1 MGSQDILALAKQGNP
16 SAIAS
21 LINQVTNP
29 KGITAHVDLHGSC
42 LQILLVAD
50 RLPNRTVSTRF
61 IYNGLLRLQI
71 PFVESVQIYGRQS
84 NRPNPDWSEV
94 VQLNQP
100 LPSTIPT
107 IPPKSQPLL
116 SRLASKIP
124 LIAMGGICWL
134 LIAAGGFALRTQLD
148 SPSTTKKPSVAQ
160 KSLSAP
166 KTAASPVKIP
176 SIAKTPPSTPKPT
189 PAATENI
196 AIAIKAVG
204 DTIPGTNFPSDRL
217 PSDPKILFQA
227 IKPTLQGA
235 DILFAN
241 FESTLTNHP
250 KSAKDT
256 RQRLT
261 FAFRT
266 PPVYAKLLKE
276 VGFNVLSV
284 ANNHSMDFFEKG
296 FEDTI
301 ANIEANGMKAV
312 GKKDQIVYLKV
323 KNTSVA
329 FIGFSYLDAHNSM
342 QDLEAVKTLL
352 AEANAQADVVVISVH
367 AGAEGTGA
375 MHVNNKIEIFFGENR
390 GNSVLFARTA
400 IDNGADLVLGH
411 GPHVPRAME
420 LYKGKLIAY
429 SLGNFMGYNTL
440 SSEGETGYSLILE
453 VKVDQKGNF
462 MNGKI
467 IPVHIRRPGI
477 PYPDNQPRSI
487 ELIRNLT
494 KADFPNTPLKIDERG
509 NLSKTSQ

>member
-1 MGSQDILALAKQGNP
+1 VGSEDILALAKQGNP

-21 LINQVTNP
+21 LINQATNP
-29 KGITAHVDLHGSC
+29 KGIAAQVTLQGNC
-42 LQILLVAD
+42 LQIVLVAAQVPH
-50 RLPNRTVSTRF
+50 RAASTRF
-61 IYNGLLRLQI
+61 IHNGLLRLQI
-71 PFVESVQIYGRQS
+71 PFLESVRIYGRQS
-84 NRPNPDWSEV
+84 DRQKPDWSEV

-100 LPSTIPT
+100 LPKTIPT
-107 IPPKSQPLL
+107 VPSKSKPLL
-116 SRLASKIP
+116 SKLATKIP
-124 LIAMGGICWL
+124 LIAIGGTCWL
-134 LIAAGGFALRTQLD
+134 LIAAGGFAIRTQLD
-148 SPSTTKKPSVAQ
+148 SQTPSATKKSSVAQ

-166 KTAASPVKIP
+166 KTASSPIKIP
-176 SIAKTPPSTPKPT
+176 PIAKTPSPAKPNPSPT
-189 PAATENI
+189 DTT

-217 PSDPKILFQA
+217 PSDPKILFQT
-227 IKPTLQGA
+227 IKPALQGA

-250 KSAKDT
+250 HSAKDT

-266 PPVYAKLLKE
+266 PPAYAKLLKE

-284 ANNHSMDFFEKG
+284 ANNHSMDFFEQG
-296 FEDTI
+296 FADTI
-301 ANIEANGMKAV
+301 ANIEATGMKAV
-312 GKKDQIVYLKV
+312 GKKDQIVYLQV
-323 KNTSVA
+323 KNTAVA
-329 FIGFSYLDAHNSM
+329 FIGFSYLDVHNSM

-352 AEANAQADVVVISVH
+352 AEAKAHADIAIVSVH

-375 MHVNNKIEIFFGENR
+375 MHVNNQAEIFFGENR

-400 IDNGADLVLGH
+400 IDSGADLVLGH

-453 VKVDQKGNF
+453 VKLDRQGNF
-462 MNGKI
+462 VNGKI
-467 IPVHIRRPGI
+467 IPVNIIRPGI
-477 PYPDNQPRSI
+477 PYPDSQPRSI

-494 KADFPNTPLKIDERG
+494 KADFPNTPLKIDNQG
-509 NLSKTSQ
+509 NLSKGG